1 MCFYNEIKT
10 VEKKAPTLI
19 EDNLYTI
26 DVNVIILQ
34 TRNQSNFSIRKLVV
48 KMISFCLSRSLF

>member
-1 MCFYNEIKT
+1 MCFYNNIKT

-34 TRNQSNFSIRKLVV
+34 TRNQSN
-48 KMISFCLSRSLF
+48 